1 MVRKFSST
9 LETRLDEIIT
19 SRLDTV
25 APAVTIMAILR
36 GEVILHHAWGWVD
49 PDTQKI
55 PVTTDTLFDLA
66 SVTKLFTVTAFLQK
80 VSAGK
85 VTLHTPLVEV
95 IPEFGLLTPR
105 PMDGGQDPHS
115 KEVLPIPDM
124 VRGKAVDPAQV
135 TFFHLLTHTSGLPAW
150 RDVFN
155 AAGPAPM
162 PPTQHDPIT
171 QGERWSR
178 GLSAIYNYAFVARPN
193 EKVIYSD
200 IGLML
205 LGEAVIRITQ
215 RPLDT
220 AIQEHVTAPLGLSS
234 STFNPLQNNVGR
246 ENIAP
251 TEDDPKW
258 RKRRCWGEVH
268 DENACGV
275 GGVAGHAGLFANV
288 RDVATF
294 GQAWLS
300 HDPRL
305 KIDSDLMVKAVH
317 EQAETDGNRKGLGW
331 MIKATEGSSA
341 GEFMDI
347 STYGHTGF
355 TGTSLFID
363 PTKQL
368 VVALLTNS
376 VYPGRDAP
384 GKFELRRDVHNLI
397 GKAAG

>member
-1 MVRKFSST
+1 M
-9 LETRLDEIIT
+9 
-19 SRLDTV
+19 
-25 APAVTIMAILR
+25 
-36 GEVILHHAWGWVD
+36 LHRAWGWID
-49 PDTQKI
+49 PDTKQI

-66 SVTKLFTVTAFLQK
+66 SVTKLFTVTAFLQQ
-80 VSAGK
+80 VSAGR
-85 VTLHTPLVEV
+85 VALHTPLVEV
-95 IPEFGLLTPR
+95 IPEFGVLNPR

-115 KEVLPIPDM
+115 KEVLPIPDA
-124 VRGKAVDPAQV
+124 VKGKSVNPSQV
-135 TFFHLLTHTSGLPAW
+135 NLFHLLTHTSGLPAW

-155 AAGPAPM
+155 VAGPAPM
-162 PPTQHDPIT
+162 PPTQRDPIARA
-171 QGERWSR
+171 ERWSR
-178 GLSAIYNYAFVARPN
+178 SLSAIYNYAFVAQPG

-205 LGEAVIRITQ
+205 LGEAVTRLTK
-215 RPLDT
+215 RPLDG
-220 AIQEHVTAPLGLSS
+220 AIREHVTVPLDLSS
-234 STFNPLQNNVGR
+234 PTFNPPQNNFAR
-246 ENIAP
+246 EYIAP
-251 TEDDPKW
+251 TENDPKW
-258 RKRRCWGEVH
+258 RQRRCWGEVH

-288 RDVATF
+288 RDIAVF

-300 HDPRL
+300 HDSHL
-305 KIDSDLMVKAVH
+305 KIDPTLMAEAVR

-331 MIKATEGSSA
+331 MIKAPEGSSA
-341 GEFMDI
+341 GEYMDI

-363 PTKQL
+363 PIKQL

>member
-1 MVRKFSST
+1 MVRKFSPT
-9 LETRLDEIIT
+9 LEARLDEIIT

-36 GEVILHHAWGWVD
+36 GEVIIHQAWGWID
-49 PDTQKI
+49 LDTKKI
-55 PVTTDTLFDLA
+55 PVTTETLFDLA
-66 SVTKLFTVTAFLQK
+66 SVTKLFTVTAFLQQ
-80 VSAGK
+80 VSAGR
-85 VTLHTPLVEV
+85 VALHTRLVEV
-95 IPEFGLLTPR
+95 IPEFGLLDPR

-115 KEVLPIPDM
+115 KEILPIPDA
-124 VRGKAVDPAQV
+124 VRGQSVDPAQV

-155 AAGPAPM
+155 AAGPAPL
-162 PPTQHDPIT
+162 PPTQRDPIAHA
-171 QGERWSR
+171 ERWAR
-178 GLSAIYNYAFVARPN
+178 GLSAIHNYGFVARPN

-205 LGEAVIRITQ
+205 LGEAVTRLTQ
-215 RPLDT
+215 RPLDA
-220 AIQEHVTAPLGLSS
+220 AIREHVTAPLGLSS
-234 STFNPLQNNVGR
+234 PTFNPLQNNVVC
-246 ENIAP
+246 EHIAP
-251 TEDDPKW
+251 TENDPKW

-288 RDVATF
+288 RDVAAF

-305 KIDSDLMVKAVH
+305 KVDPDLMAEAVR
-317 EQAETDGNRKGLGW
+317 EQAVSDGNRKGLGW
-331 MIKATEGSSA
+331 MIKAAEGSSA
-341 GEFMDI
+341 GEYMDI

-376 VYPGRDAP
+376 VYPGREAP
-384 GKFELRRDVHNLI
+384 GNFELRRDVHNLI

>member
-9 LETRLDEIIT
+9 LEARLDEIIT
-19 SRLDTV
+19 SRLATV
-25 APAVTIMAILR
+25 APAVTLMAILR
-36 GEVILHHAWGWVD
+36 GEIILHRAWGWID
-49 PDTQKI
+49 IDTKKI
-55 PVTTDTLFDLA
+55 PATTETLFDLA
-66 SVTKLFTVTAFLQK
+66 SVTKLFTVAAFLQQ

-85 VTLHTPLVEV
+85 VTLDTPLVEV
-95 IPEFGLLTPR
+95 IPEFGVLNPR

-115 KEVLPIPDM
+115 KEVLPIPDT
-124 VRGKAVDPAQV
+124 VKGKAVDTAQV

-155 AAGPAPM
+155 VAGLAPM
-162 PPTQHDPIT
+162 PPTQRDPIARA
-171 QGERWSR
+171 ERWSR
-178 GLSAIYNYAFVARPN
+178 SLSAIYNYAFVAQPG
-193 EKVIYSD
+193 EEVIYSD

-205 LGEAVIRITQ
+205 LGEAVTRLTQ
-215 RPLDT
+215 RPLDA
-220 AIQEHVTAPLGLSS
+220 AIREHVTAPLGLSS
-234 STFNPLQNNVGR
+234 PTFNPLQNNVAR

-251 TEDDPKW
+251 TENDPKW
-258 RKRRCWGEVH
+258 RQRRCWGEVH

-288 RDVATF
+288 RDVAAF

-305 KIDSDLMVKAVH
+305 KIDPTLMAAAVR

-331 MIKATEGSSA
+331 MIKAAEGSSA
-341 GEFMDI
+341 GEYMDI

-376 VYPGRDAP
+376 VYPGREAP

-397 GKAAG
+397 GKAAV

>member
-1 MVRKFSST
+1 MARKFSST

-25 APAVTIMAILR
+25 APAVTLMAILR

-66 SVTKLFTVTAFLQK
+66 SVAKLFTVTAFFQQMS
-80 VSAGK
+80 VGK
-85 VTLHTPLVEV
+85 VTLDTPLVEI
-95 IPEFGLLTPR
+95 IPEFGVLNPR

-124 VRGKAVDPAQV
+124 VKGKSVDPAQV

-155 AAGPAPM
+155 ATGPAPM
-162 PPTQHDPIT
+162 PPTERDPIT
-171 QGERWSR
+171 QGERWLR
-178 GLSAIYNYAFVARPN
+178 GLSAIYNYAFVARPD

-205 LGEAVIRITQ
+205 LGEAVTRLTQ

-234 STFNPLQNNVGR
+234 LTFNPLQNSVIR

-288 RDVATF
+288 RDVAAF

-305 KIDSDLMVKAVH
+305 KVDPDLMAEAVR
-317 EQAETDGNRKGLGW
+317 EQAETEGNRKGLGW
-331 MIKATEGSSA
+331 MIKAAEGSSA
-341 GEFMDI
+341 GEYMDI

-376 VYPGRDAP
+376 VYPGREAP

-397 GKAAG
+397 GKAAD